1 MLEEPA
7 QNICHNIPITKPEKQ
22 IISDEIQKLLQKK
35 VIYLCM
41 REEGDFMSSIFTREK
56 RDCSYRMILNLK
68 QLSKHTEYEHFKM
81 ESLQSVLNIIRPHCW
96 IASVDLKDAFYA
108 APIHQDH
115 QKFLKFKWEEHC

>member
-7 QNICHNIPITKPEKQ
+7 RNICHNIPITKPEKQ

-56 RDCSYRMILNLK
+56 RDSSYRMILNLK